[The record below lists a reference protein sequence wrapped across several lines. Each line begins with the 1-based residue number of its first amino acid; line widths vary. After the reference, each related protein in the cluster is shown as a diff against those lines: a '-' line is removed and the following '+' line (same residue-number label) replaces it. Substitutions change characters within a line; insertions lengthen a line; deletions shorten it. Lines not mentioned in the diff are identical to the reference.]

1 MRNLIKLLRGTVSVS
16 VEGVFP
22 ERLIN
27 LCAQHRIV
35 FWGVDWV
42 NEYTVVLSV
51 YRGDVKKLRQLG
63 EKISCTITVAEER
76 GLPFF
81 LRRFRKRFS
90 FLIGLCLSLFCV
102 SVLSRV
108 VLTVEVE
115 GNETV
120 PTAHILGELR
130 RQGLYPGV
138 YGPLLER
145 KQIAQ
150 NALLSLEELSWLTIN
165 LYGTRAEVLVRE
177 VIKQPEILEK
187 EGCYDIV
194 AKADGMIMELEA
206 HNGQSV
212 VKEGDTVLEGD
223 ILISGTV
230 RMEPPVYSDQPVRYY
245 QTQARGRVWAR
256 TWRTLTAKIPLNT
269 QIKGY
274 TGEEKHRFAV
284 NIFGWPMDFYRN
296 SSISWPFYD
305 KITTVYPILNLPVTL
320 IKSSM
325 RAYQPESVFVDWS
338 AAQTLLEQQL
348 YKRLEQMLGKDG
360 TVESAVYSARVQDQ
374 WLSVTLYAQ
383 CQEEIGSEVPGQR
396 STEQPT
402 E

>member
-1 MRNLIKLLRGTVSVS
+1 MRNLIKLLRGTVSVR
-16 VEGVFP
+16 VEGFFP

-42 NEYTVVLSV
+42 DEYTVVLSV

-63 EKISCTITVAEER
+63 EKISCTITVVEER

-177 VIKQPEILEK
+177 VVKQPEILEK

-212 VKEGDTVLEGD
+212 VKEGDTVLKGD

-245 QTQARGRVWAR
+245 QTQARGRIWAR

-348 YKRLEQMLGKDG
+348 YKRLEQMLGEGG

-383 CQEEIGSEVPGQR
+383 CQEEIGSEVPGTAALR
-396 STEQPT
+396 NP
-402 E
+402 

>member
-1 MRNLIKLLRGTVSVS
+1 MRNLIKLLRGTVSVRL
-16 VEGVFP
+16 EGVFP

-42 NEYTVVLSV
+42 DEYTVVLSV
-51 YRGDVKKLRQLG
+51 YRGDIKKLRKLG
-63 EKISCTITVAEER
+63 EKINCTITTEEER

-81 LRRFRKRFS
+81 LGRFRKRFS

-115 GNETV
+115 GNELV

-150 NALLSLEELSWLTIN
+150 NALLSLEELSWMTIN

-177 VIKQPEILEK
+177 VVKQPEILEK
-187 EGCYDIV
+187 EGCYDI
-194 AKADGMIMELEA
+194 AARADGIIIQLEA

-212 VKEGDTVLEGD
+212 VKEGDTVLKGD

-245 QTQARGRVWAR
+245 QTQARGKVWAR
-256 TWRTLTAKIPLNT
+256 TWRTLTAKILLTT
-269 QIKGY
+269 QVKGY
-274 TGEEKHRFAV
+274 TGEEKSRFAV
-284 NIFGWPMDFYRN
+284 NIFGWPVDFYRN

-320 IKSSM
+320 AKSSIH
-325 RAYQPESVFVDWS
+325 AYQPESVFIDWS

-348 YKRLEQMLGKDG
+348 CKQLEQVLGEGG
-360 TVESAVYSARVQDQ
+360 TVESAVYSARIQDQ

-383 CQEEIGSEVPGQR
+383 CQEEIGLEIPGDR
-396 STEQPT
+396 SFAEPT